1 MWDVETFDT
10 IRPLVYNAHKL
21 VHGCREVLAYDSSLV
36 TRLRNE
42 PSSIPFRT
50 ADFERGRGS
59 GISDFRDFHWLLGGI
74 GSWQATYA
82 WPGEDPVPLATIQF
96 PYGQGLHIYMQ
107 VQAMN
112 DVIIVSSS
120 WVSCMQHPLSII
132 Y

>member
-1 MWDVETFDT
+1 M
-10 IRPLVYNAHKL
+10 
-21 VHGCREVLAYDSSLV
+21 
-36 TRLRNE
+36 
-42 PSSIPFRT
+42 
-50 ADFERGRGS
+50 
-59 GISDFRDFHWLLGGI
+59 LLGGI
-74 GSWQATYA
+74 GSWQAAYAWPGEDPVPLATIQFPWQATYA

-96 PYGQGLHIYMQ
+96 PYGQGLHIYTQ

>member
-1 MWDVETFDT
+1 MGHHPTAMFQAPYKCCARKLSSA
-10 IRPLVYNAHKL
+10 IHPLFSESTDQHMPWQFRYIHAMHL
-21 VHGCREVLAYDSSLV
+21 RRLAGSS
-36 TRLRNE
+36 
-42 PSSIPFRT
+42 S
-50 ADFERGRGS
+50 A
-59 GISDFRDFHWLLGGI
+59 LGMPKP
-74 GSWQATYA
+74 SWQATYA